1 MRAIARA
8 LLALALPL
16 PLACATASQG
26 AAPVTIEAALAD
38 LDGGGFRFESDV
50 AFARDPYVVCA
61 GITCA
66 ELRVRDRR
74 RTILVAPEAFASASR
89 LRASLL
95 DIWGRYQEP
104 RAASGADQARSA
116 LRILRDG
123 PRAGVSDRRLLREM
137 HHLYRQLYGGLSED
151 ERGEL
156 PSPDELEYP

>member
-1 MRAIARA
+1 MSRGDARA
-8 LLALALPL
+8 LLIPILL
-16 PLACATASQG
+16 LACFGPRVDRPAE
-26 AAPVTIEAALAD
+26 IDAALAD
-38 LDGGGFRFESDV
+38 LARGGFEFDADV
-50 AFARDPYVVCA
+50 AFARDAYVVCE
-61 GITCA
+61 GVSCA
-66 ELRVRDRR
+66 ELRVVERR
-74 RTILVAPEAFASASR
+74 RTIVLSRDAFASPSR